1 MKFNV
6 KRNSASPPFRG
17 GREGLSPPLEGLGEA
32 IVINNIA
39 KSYNKTQALKDIS
52 LEVQEGELFGMI
64 GPDGAGKT
72 TLMRILMTL
81 LLPDSGEAKMDGLD
95 VVADFKK
102 IRHIVGYMPGRF
114 SLYQDLSVE
123 ENLNFFATVFGTTVE
138 ENYDLIR
145 DIYYQIEPFKKRR
158 AGKLSGGM
166 KQKLALSCALIH
178 SPKILVLD
186 EPTTGVDAVSRK
198 EFWEMLKKLQAKGIT
213 ILVSTP
219 YMDEANLCD
228 RVALIQNGR
237 ILNVDSPKRIIEMFQ
252 GRIIQIRS
260 DESYRLIKDLRAYE
274 KAESV
279 FAFGQFVHFTGIDDD
294 VEPSE
299 LDLYLEKLNHKN
311 VLVEEITPGIED
323 VFMSLMKKASP
334 DPSEGGKKKNSKYKE

>member
-1 MKFNV
+1 MIIIKDI
-6 KRNSASPPFRG
+6 S
-17 GREGLSPPLEGLGEA
+17 
-32 IVINNIA
+32 
-39 KSYNKTQALKDIS
+39 KSYDSTPALKDIS
-52 LEVQEGELFGMI
+52 LSVNEGELFGLI

-81 LLPDSGEAKMDGLD
+81 ILPDSGEATMDSLD
-95 VVADFKK
+95 VVSGFKK
-102 IRHIVGYMPGRF
+102 IRRIVGYMPGRF

-138 ENYDLIR
+138 NNYDLIR

-198 EFWEMLKKLQAKGIT
+198 EFWEMLKKLQKRGIT

-219 YMDEANLCD
+219 YMDEAILCD
-228 RVALIQNGR
+228 RVALMQSGH
-237 ILNVDSPKRIIEMFQ
+237 ILDVDSPKGITGKFPRKII
-252 GRIIQIRS
+252 RVRS
-260 DESYRLIKDLRAYE
+260 DETYRLINDLRTYE
-274 KAESV
+274 KAESA
-279 FAFGQFVHFTGIDDD
+279 FAFGQFVHFTGIGDA
-294 VEPSE
+294 VEPRE
-299 LDLYLEKLNHKN
+299 LEMYLDKRNHKN
-311 VLVEEITPGIED
+311 ILTEEIEPGIED
-323 VFMSLMKKASP
+323 VFMSMQR
-334 DPSEGGKKKNSKYKE
+334 